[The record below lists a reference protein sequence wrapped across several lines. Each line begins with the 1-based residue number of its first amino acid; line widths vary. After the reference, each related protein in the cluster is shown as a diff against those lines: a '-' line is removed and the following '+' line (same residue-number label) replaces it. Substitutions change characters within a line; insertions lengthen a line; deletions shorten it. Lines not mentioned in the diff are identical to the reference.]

1 MEQFGWERYPAI
13 CTPVTGKTMEEILE
27 QVEVVRVHLPDVIE
41 WRADFFEELADTNR
55 VLEVLAAIKEA
66 TEIPV
71 LFTIRAQHEGGERI
85 TLSTEDKVDLLE
97 KVCGQSDVEI
107 VDFETSNG
115 DVFVEKVRAAA
126 HANEKQLILSY
137 HNFDYSPGNNKLL
150 EKAEV
155 AERMGADFVKL
166 AVMPENKADVFALLE
181 ATRMIDE
188 ALEVPVITMSMGELG
203 GLSRVMGWAYGSVLT
218 FAVGVEMSAPGQ
230 MPIKELRHVI
240 NQTQE
245 SHCQRKIR

>member
-1 MEQFGWERYPAI
+1 RDRN
-13 CTPVTGKTMEEILE
+13 VTGVQTCA
-27 QVEVVRVHLPDVIE
+27 LPI
-41 WRADFFEELADTNR
+41 
-55 VLEVLAAIKEA
+55 
-66 TEIPV
+66 
-71 LFTIRAQHEGGERI
+71 
-85 TLSTEDKVDLLE
+85 
-97 KVCGQSDVEI
+97 
-107 VDFETSNG
+107 
-115 DVFVEKVRAAA
+115 
-126 HANEKQLILSY
+126 SY

-188 ALEVPVITMSMGELG
+188 ALEVSVITMSMGELG

-230 MPIKELRHVI
+230 MPLKELRHVI

-245 SHCQRKIR
+245 LLPSWTQ

>member
-1 MEQFGWERYPAI
+1 PFPTR
-13 CTPVTGKTMEEILE
+13 
-27 QVEVVRVHLPDVIE
+27 R
-41 WRADFFEELADTNR
+41 
-55 VLEVLAAIKEA
+55 
-66 TEIPV
+66 
-71 LFTIRAQHEGGERI
+71 
-85 TLSTEDKVDLLE
+85 SSDL
-97 KVCGQSDVEI
+97 
-107 VDFETSNG
+107 
-115 DVFVEKVRAAA
+115 
-126 HANEKQLILSY
+126 
-137 HNFDYSPGNNKLL
+137 
-150 EKAEV
+150 KAEV

-245 SHCQRKIR
+245 LLPSWTQ

>member
-1 MEQFGWERYPAI
+1 
-13 CTPVTGKTMEEILE
+13 
-27 QVEVVRVHLPDVIE
+27 
-41 WRADFFEELADTNR
+41 ADTNR

-85 TLSTEDKVDLLE
+85 TLSTEDKVDLIE
-97 KVCGQSDVEI
+97 KECGQSDVER
-107 VDFETSNG
+107 VDFETSN
-115 DVFVEKVRAAA
+115 DDELVEKVREDD
-126 HANEKQLILSY
+126 HASEQELILAY

-181 ATRMIDE
+181 ATRTIDE
-188 ALEVPVITMSMGELG
+188 ELEVPVITMSMGELG
-203 GLSRVMGWAYGSVLT
+203 GLSRVMGWA
-218 FAVGVEMSAPGQ
+218 
-230 MPIKELRHVI
+230 
-240 NQTQE
+240 
-245 SHCQRKIR
+245 

>member
-1 MEQFGWERYPAI
+1 
-13 CTPVTGKTMEEILE
+13 
-27 QVEVVRVHLPDVIE
+27 
-41 WRADFFEELADTNR
+41 
-55 VLEVLAAIKEA
+55 EVLAAIKEA

-137 HNFDYSPGNNKLL
+137 HNFDYSPSKNKLL
-150 EKAEV
+150 TKAEV

-166 AVMPENKADVFALLE
+166 EVIAEYKEDVYALLE
-181 ATRMIDE
+181 ATRMIDD
-188 ALEVPVITMSMGELG
+188 ALEFSVITMSMGELG
-203 GLSRVMGWAYGSVLT
+203 RL
-218 FAVGVEMSAPGQ
+218 
-230 MPIKELRHVI
+230 I
-240 NQTQE
+240 
-245 SHCQRKIR
+245 